1 MAAARRKEEKPMRI
15 RLRKGDTVK
24 VIAGKDLGKTGKIL
38 RVLPDKGRLIV
49 EGVNFV
55 KRHAR
60 RTREDRA
67 GGIHE
72 VETTIDVSNV
82 MLVCPKCRQ
91 TTRIGVKLLGDG
103 TKARVCRKCGEIV
116 ER

>member
-1 MAAARRKEEKPMRI
+1 MAAARRKLDKPMRI

-38 RVLPDKGRLIV
+38 RVLPDEGRLIV

-103 TKARVCRKCGEIV
+103 TKARICRKCGEIV

>member
-1 MAAARRKEEKPMRI
+1 MPGRENKDPAATRI
-15 RLRKGDTVK
+15 RLKKGDTVK
-24 VIAGKDLGKTGKIL
+24 VIAGKDVGKTGKVL
-38 RVLPDKGRLIV
+38 RVIPARGRLIV

-72 VETTIDVSNV
+72 VEASVHVSNV
-82 MLVCPKCRQ
+82 ILMCPKCHQ
-91 TTRIGVKLLGDG
+91 PTRIGNTALADG
-103 TKARVCRKCGEIV
+103 TKVRVCRKCGEVI
-116 ER
+116 EH

>member
-1 MAAARRKEEKPMRI
+1 MAVPKEKDRKSARI

-24 VIAGKDLGKTGKIL
+24 VIAGKDLGKTGKVL
-38 RVLPDKGRLIV
+38 RVIREKGRLIV

-55 KRHAR
+55 KKHAK

-67 GGIHE
+67 GGIHQLE
-72 VETTIDVSNV
+72 ASVHVSNV
-82 MLVCPKCRQ
+82 ILICPKCRQ
-91 TTRIGVKLLGDG
+91 PTRIGNTTLADG
-103 TKARVCRKCGEIV
+103 TKVRVCRKCGEVV

>member
-1 MAAARRKEEKPMRI
+1 MSGAKKKDTKRVRI
-15 RLRKGDTVK
+15 HLRKGDTVK
-24 VIAGKDLGKTGKIL
+24 VVAGKDLGKTGKVL

-55 KRHAR
+55 KKHAR

-72 VETTIDVSNV
+72 VETTIHVSNV

-91 TTRIGVKLLGDG
+91 VTRVGHKVLGDG
-103 TKARVCRKCGEIV
+103 TKARLCRKCDEVI

>member
-1 MAAARRKEEKPMRI
+1 MSPARTKEEKRTRI

-55 KRHAR
+55 KKHSR

-91 TTRIGVKLLGDG
+91 TTRIGVKVLADG
-103 TKARVCRKCGEIV
+103 TKARICRKCEEIV

>member
-1 MAAARRKEEKPMRI
+1 MPGGKKEAPEATRI
-15 RLRKGDTVK
+15 RLKKGDTVK
-24 VIAGKDLGKTGKIL
+24 VIAGKDLGKTGKVL
-38 RVLPDKGRLIV
+38 RVIPARGRLIV

-72 VETTIDVSNV
+72 VEASVHVSNV
-82 MLVCPKCRQ
+82 ILICPKCHLP
-91 TTRIGVKLLGDG
+91 TRIGNTALADG
-103 TKARVCRKCGEIV
+103 TKVRVCRKCGEVI

>member
-1 MAAARRKEEKPMRI
+1 MSSARRKDNKPTRI

-24 VIAGKDLGKTGKIL
+24 VIAGKDLGKTGKVL
-38 RVLPDKGRLIV
+38 RVIRDKGRLIV

-55 KRHAR
+55 KKHAK

-72 VETTIDVSNV
+72 VETTIDVSNL

-91 TTRIGVKLLGDG
+91 TTRVGNKLLGDG
-103 TKARVCRKCGEIV
+103 TKGRICRKCGEIV
-116 ER
+116 EH

>member
-1 MAAARRKEEKPMRI
+1 MSGARRKDNKPTRI

-24 VIAGKDLGKTGKIL
+24 VIAGKDLGKTGKVL
-38 RVLPDKGRLIV
+38 RVIPEKGRLIV

-55 KRHAR
+55 KKHAK
-60 RTREDRA
+60 RTRQDRA

-72 VETTIDVSNV
+72 VETTIDASNL
-82 MLVCPKCRQ
+82 MLLCPKCRQ
-91 TTRIGVKLLGDG
+91 ATRVGHKLLGDG

-116 ER
+116 EH